1 MEEEKVVLDRSS
13 FEALSV
19 DTRIKVLKSLLVR
32 RKTLSEISEEQSMSV
47 SGIKEHLQILEN
59 AQLVRKIDDGHKWK
73 YYELTKKG
81 REVVGPKE
89 LKVWIMLSISIVCLM
104 VSSFFIFGSS
114 MTTSEIPLTKSQPLP
129 APSPPDYPSSPN
141 VAASA
146 ITSSSS
152 EPSSQDNLSAQA
164 PMPLQAPLP
173 EVSRTAAD
181 STPPS
186 ASNSLESIPNNF
198 ALLCVALISSLTLLS
213 CVLILLNN
221 RYRFVK

>member
-1 MEEEKVVLDRSS
+1 MVLDRSS

-32 RKTLSEISEEQSMSV
+32 RKTLSEISEEQGMSV

-89 LKVWIMLSISIVCLM
+89 LKVWIMLSISIICLL
-104 VSSFFIFGSS
+104 VSSFFIFGPST
-114 MTTSEIPLTKSQPLP
+114 TTSAIPLAKSQPLS
-129 APSPPDYPSSPN
+129 APSEYPNSPN

-173 EVSRTAAD
+173 EISRTAVD

-186 ASNSLESIPNNF
+186 ASNSLESIPNNL